1 MVFTMEEF
9 CPPDLKAPRT
19 VFIPPALD
27 ALSTKTMDLPEEVYK
42 RALANSG
49 VDLNR
54 PLLLQVSR
62 FDPWKDPLGVIK
74 AYRLVKEK
82 RPEVQLALVGAM
94 AGDDPE
100 GWRMLETINAES
112 AKDRDMYVFTNL
124 TGVGNMEVNA
134 FQRGA
139 DIVIQKSLREGFGLV
154 VSEALW
160 KERPVVAGRAG
171 GIPMQFPQRYDG
183 YLVADVEGC
192 AQRVLSLLDD
202 VEERKALG
210 KAGRERV
217 RQRFLLPRL
226 MRDELKLVKEVIG

>member
-1 MVFTMEEF
+1 
-9 CPPDLKAPRT
+9 
-19 VFIPPALD
+19 
-27 ALSTKTMDLPEEVYK
+27 MDLPEDVYK

-49 VDLNR
+49 VDLRR

-100 GWRMLETINAES
+100 GWRMLETINVES

-160 KERPVVAGRAG
+160 KARPVVAGRAG
-171 GIPMQFPQRYDG
+171 GIPMQFPEAYDS
-183 YLVADVEGC
+183 YLVADIEGC
-192 AQRVLSLLDD
+192 AQRVLNLLDD
-202 VEERKALG
+202 PEEKQALG
-210 KAGRERV
+210 EAGRERV
-217 RQRFLLPRL
+217 RQKFLLPRL